1 MKNSFISIV
10 SAVFN
15 EEKNIY
21 RTLKSL
27 KKQKYKNFE
36 YIVIDNNSS
45 DKTIEIIK
53 KFTADFNIIIISEA
67 DKGIYFAWN
76 KALKIFHGDFIAF
89 IGAGDEYINSKS
101 LLRLVQEISEDN
113 TDYVHAK
120 YQYGN
125 KIYGEHLVWGN
136 FKKYMTIMHSG
147 ALTSRNFIET
157 NGFFNEE
164 YYYAS
169 DYEYLLRSKGNI
181 NDIFVD
187 EVVVRMLEYGVT
199 NTKATAI
206 YEAYQIKNKLKLNTS
221 IENFFQFIF
230 LLTKFYLK
238 RLVHSKLIKIT
249 LPIK

>member
-1 MKNSFISIV
+1 MKNPFISIV

-21 RTLKSL
+21 KTLKSL

-53 KFTADFNIIIISEA
+53 EFTADFNIIIVSEA

-89 IGAGDEYINSKS
+89 IGAGDEYIKSKS
-101 LLRLVQEISEDN
+101 LLKLVQNIPNDN
-113 TDYVHAK
+113 IDYVHAK

-125 KIYGEHLVWGN
+125 KIYGEHLVWSH
-136 FKKYMTIMHSG
+136 FKKYMTIMHCG
-147 ALTSRNFIET
+147 ALTSRNFIKR
-157 NGFFNEE
+157 NGFFNEK
-164 YYYAS
+164 YLYAS

-181 NDIFVD
+181 SDIFVD
-187 EVVVRMLEYGVT
+187 EVVVRMFKYGVT
-199 NTKATAI
+199 NTKLTAI
-206 YEAYQIKNKLKLNTS
+206 YEAYQIKNKLQLNTFT
-221 IENFFQFIF
+221 ENFIQFIF
-230 LLTKFYLK
+230 LCIKFYLK
-238 RLVHSKLIKIT
+238 RCIHSKLINEK
-249 LPIK
+249 LQLK